1 MRLRARILFFI
12 VLTSVV
18 PLLGLAAASSSIAKE
33 HLAERI
39 TRAQVQSAISLADSV
54 GDTVDDV
61 EHVLGEQIAN
71 FRLDTAPD
79 EARSGF
85 LVATYRLF
93 PEIAIATLVDASGQ
107 EISPAIYQVE
117 GEALVVAGHDV
128 VSPERLGRFRAALPV
143 PDSRR
148 QIVRGTPYLP
158 PGEAAA
164 VLPLSV
170 ASRTGDG
177 IALGVELSLS
187 PLLDRLDATAGEE
200 REVFLLEA
208 DGSVLLRAGRN
219 ELVDPARFG
228 PVLGVESA
236 DLRFDDRVLA
246 ATAVVRGRG
255 WVVAIAEP
263 SAAADA
269 AATQIVNPTWYIG
282 LVALCMAVVAGI
294 QLTRTV
300 TGPVDLLRAAA
311 NAVGAGDLA
320 QRVQIDGRDEL
331 AELGTAF
338 NRMGASLAEDAAKI
352 AAQSAEIEAFNRNLQ
367 SLVDSR
373 TAQLKEAQARL
384 VQSGQLA
391 AVAEM
396 SAGLAHELNNPL
408 AGLLGLVQIVA
419 MKRAGQEEEPLL
431 RAAEEQALRCK
442 EILAN
447 LARFTAAPSGDDGV
461 GSRDVVD
468 LDGILADVL
477 ALVGGSIRQRGV
489 DVVHQTTGGLKVRGD
504 AVMLG
509 RALGQVLTAIRG
521 VAAAGATLVVSG
533 ERLEQA
539 VELRFTLSQTVSSQ
553 DDWRAAGMGFWVA
566 RQILK
571 EHGATSEEVVS
582 EGPAK
587 VWRIIAPAADF
598 SPPTDVA

>member
-12 VLTSVV
+12 VLTSVI
-18 PLLGLAAASSSIAKE
+18 PLIGLAAAASSIAKV

-39 TRAQVQSAISLADSV
+39 TRAQVQSAISLADGV

-107 EISPAIYQVE
+107 EISPAIYQIE

-128 VSPERLGRFRAALPV
+128 VSPERLARFRTALPV
-143 PDSRR
+143 PDPRR
-148 QIVRGTPYLP
+148 QITRGTPYLP
-158 PGEAAA
+158 PGEDAA
-164 VLPLSV
+164 VLPLAV

-187 PLLDRLDATAGEE
+187 PLLDRLDATAGED
-200 REVFLLEA
+200 REVFLLDES
-208 DGSVLLRAGRN
+208 GGVLLRAGRA
-219 ELVDPARFG
+219 ELVDPARFA

-269 AATQIVNPTWYIG
+269 AATEIVNPTWYIG
-282 LVALCMAVVAGI
+282 LVALCMAVVSGFM
-294 QLTRTV
+294 LTGSITR
-300 TGPVDLLRAAA
+300 PVDALRTAA
-311 NAVGAGDLA
+311 NAVGGGDLA
-320 QRVQIDGRDEL
+320 RRVRIEGRDEL
-331 AELGTAF
+331 SELGTAF
-338 NRMGASLAEDAAKI
+338 NRMGDSLVEDAAKI
-352 AAQSAEIEAFNRNLQ
+352 SAQSAEIEAFNRNLQ

-419 MKRAGQEEEPLL
+419 MKRAGQPEEALL
-431 RAAEEQALRCK
+431 KAAEEQALRCK

-447 LARFTAAPSGDDGV
+447 LQRFTAAPSGEGGV
-461 GSRDVVD
+461 GARDVVD
-468 LDGILADVL
+468 LDGIVADVL
-477 ALVGGSIRQRGV
+477 VLVGGSIRQRGV
-489 DVVHQTTGGLKVRGD
+489 EVTHETTGGLKVHGD

-521 VAAAGATLVVSG
+521 VSAPGASLLVSG
-533 ERLEQA
+533 TRLEEA
-539 VELRFTLSQTVSSQ
+539 VELRFTLSQVVTSQ

-566 RQILK
+566 RQILQ
-571 EHGATSEEVVS
+571 EHSASLEEVES
-582 EGPAK
+582 AGAAK
-587 VWRIIAPAADF
+587 IWRIVAP
-598 SPPTDVA
+598 VAGAQ